1 MKVLQET
8 LGFFKCLS
16 LHFIFQK
23 VKLLTF
29 ICLYI
34 EKILIFEHKKN
45 NYTQLF

>member
-8 LGFFKCLS
+8 PGFLKHPS

-29 ICLYI
+29 ICLYKANLNI
-34 EKILIFEHKKN
+34 KK
-45 NYTQLF
+45 